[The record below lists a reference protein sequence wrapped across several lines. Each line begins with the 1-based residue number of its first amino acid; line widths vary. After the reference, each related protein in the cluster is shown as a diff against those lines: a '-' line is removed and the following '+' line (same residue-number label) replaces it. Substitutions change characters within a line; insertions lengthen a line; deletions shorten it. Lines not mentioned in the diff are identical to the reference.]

1 MSGQSEA
8 QSVAKVPI
16 ADRLEIRIVERGFYK
31 GFNPTVSLI
40 SKLIIMLLV
49 LALVANP
56 TGAADQLQELKAVT
70 LSLFSAWYIN
80 LLGLFVVVSAA
91 LVVLPVS
98 GRLKLGKPSDVPE
111 YSTQSWLSMMICAG
125 IGIGILVF
133 SVSEPVSH
141 SISNPDILD
150 GGTDGDVIT
159 SALRF
164 TFLHWGISAWSCYA
178 IVALALGLN
187 CHGND
192 QPMTMRSALVP
203 LFGARLEGWL
213 GNGVDILS
221 ILAIIAGITT
231 TIVLGLEQICSGL
244 SVLTGSTFFADF
256 AGDPP
261 LVALLTAMLVALSI
275 VTTSILSGVD
285 RGVKWIS
292 NLGLLVAFGVLFVF
306 LLTGPVG
313 RLLAGL
319 VEAGLAYLRHLPT
332 EMFIVYGASSD
343 PPGPEQA
350 RWQAD
355 WTIFYWAW
363 WIAFAPFVGLFLAH
377 ISRGRTVREFILGA
391 VIAPTLMCFLWF
403 AVLGGSALLLEADGI
418 AEGSILGAPHAMRIY
433 QTLDLALDPIAA
445 TIMKGVIVFLF
456 LILIVASTSAAI
468 IAIKSIGA
476 SGAVVAETPL
486 HSMIWAVVIAGIA
499 GAVMA
504 VGGVSSVR
512 DTMIVGAVPFSG
524 IMALMLLSIL
534 RIVLK
539 ARASSAAVDGS
550 AGPDFRT

>member
-1 MSGQSEA
+1 MANS
-8 QSVAKVPI
+8 PI
-16 ADRLEIRIVERGFYK
+16 TDRLEIRTVQKGFYK

-40 SKLIIMLLV
+40 SKVIVTLLV
-49 LALVANP
+49 LALIASP
-56 TGAADQLQELKAVT
+56 TAAATQLQALKALT
-70 LSLFSAWYIN
+70 LTIFAAWYIN
-80 LLGLFVVVSAA
+80 LLGVFVIACAV

-98 GRLKLGKPSDVPE
+98 GVLKLGKPSDVPE
-111 YSTQSWLSMMICAG
+111 YSTQSWLSMMVCAG

-133 SVSEPVSH
+133 SVSEPVAH
-141 SISNPDILD
+141 SVINPDILA
-150 GGTDGDVIT
+150 GETGSGTIT
-159 SALRF
+159 SAMRF
-164 TFLHWGISAWSCYA
+164 TYLHWGVSAWSCYA
-178 IVALALGLN
+178 IVALSLGLN

-213 GNGVDILS
+213 GNVVDILS

-292 NLGLLVAFGVLFVF
+292 NLGLLVAFGVLLVF

-313 RLLAGL
+313 RLMGGFADAGL
-319 VEAGLAYLRHLPT
+319 TYLRRLPSEVFT
-332 EMFIVYGASSD
+332 VYGPSS
-343 PPGPEQA
+343 GPNGAEQA
-350 RWQAD
+350 QWQAD

-363 WIAFAPFVGLFLAH
+363 WIAFAPFVGLFLAR

-391 VIAPTLMCFLWF
+391 VIMPTVMCFIWF
-403 AVLGGSALLLEADGI
+403 STLGGSALLLEADGI
-418 AEGSILGAPHAMRIY
+418 AQGKIVNAAHAFRIY
-433 QTLDLALDPIAA
+433 QTVDLVLDPAWA

-476 SGAVVAETPL
+476 SGATVSETPL
-486 HSMIWAVVIAGIA
+486 HSMIWALVIAGIT

-504 VGGVSSVR
+504 VGGVASVR
-512 DTMIVGAVPFSG
+512 DIMIVGAVPFSG
-524 IMALMLLSIL
+524 IMALMLVSIL
-534 RIVLK
+534 RLVLK
-539 ARASSAAVDGS
+539 AGSRSAAAVGS
-550 AGPDFRT
+550 ARTDFRT